1 MKVIIYFN
9 HNRHRDDYFKVY
21 AFTESKVKDI
31 EEEITLWASDFFGE
45 DLVEGHFGEDL
56 VEGQPINNPSIS
68 MPYDFAMGSEDY
80 CRGYFIKNLVQ

>member
-1 MKVIIYFN
+1 MKVIIQFY

-45 DLVEGHFGEDL
+45 DLVEG
-56 VEGQPINNPSIS
+56 QPINNPSIS
-68 MPYDFAMGSEDY
+68 MTYDFAMGSEDY
-80 CRGYFIKNLVQ
+80 CQGYFIKNIED